1 MSWRRHKVRWG
12 FLPAAIIFT
21 ASIWIRMGPVIA
33 ILGLVAGILL
43 VGTRNGR
50 PSSDGPTGCER
61 PSPDAQRRRRWYPRP
76 DFDQRRASALTGVY
90 VHSLAAMGDGTARGW
105 ASYESGGGA
114 SCHVVLNGFTDASTD
129 HPPRV

>member
-43 VGTRNGR
+43 AWYA
-50 PSSDGPTGCER
+50 EWK
-61 PSPDAQRRRRWYPRP
+61 AEQRR
-76 DFDQRRASALTGVY
+76 S
-90 VHSLAAMGDGTARGW
+90 
-105 ASYESGGGA
+105 
-114 SCHVVLNGFTDASTD
+114 NGL
-129 HPPRV
+129 